1 MKKKIVVYLVV
12 LLILLFS
19 FSVLADIEVGQVP
32 QDIEDEYI
40 ENPENIKVSEWITD
54 LDVPWQLNFLPESN
68 RALVT
73 ERDGVIRLIE
83 DGNLQTEPY
92 FKPKVYA
99 AGEGGLMGMAHHPNF
114 PEDPYIYIM
123 YTYQGQNAMVYN
135 KVTRITD
142 QGSYGNNEIDIITQI
157 PGGRVHDGGRIAF
170 GPDNKLY
177 ITTGDTW
184 NRSIAQDMDNLGG
197 KILRVN
203 PDGSIPEDNPYDN
216 SYIYSLGHRNPQGLD
231 WHPETKQLFISEHG
245 PSGEEGLSGRD
256 RVMVIKPGGNYG
268 WPNTIGYFENNEYDN
283 PLIMWQN
290 ATPPSG
296 IAFYNNDLYVATLGS
311 QSLIRI
317 SLEHEKNYRYN
328 IKTIERL
335 FATGNYDGVY
345 GRLRDVVV
353 GPDNNLYLLTNNR
366 DGRGNPQEG
375 DDKILKLE
383 IIEE

>member
-1 MKKKIVVYLVV
+1 MKKKLIVYVSVV
-12 LLILLFS
+12 FIFIFS

-40 ENPENIKVSEWITD
+40 ENPENIKVSEWITN
-54 LDVPWQLNFLPESN
+54 LDVPWQLIFLPETN

-83 DGNLQTEPY
+83 DGNLQKEPY
-92 FKPKVYA
+92 FEPKLYA
-99 AGEGGLMGMAHHPNF
+99 AGEGGLMGMAYHPNF
-114 PEDPYIYIM
+114 PEEPYIYIM
-123 YTYQGQNAMVYN
+123 YTYQGQNAIVYN

-142 QGSYGNNEIDIITQI
+142 QGEYGSDEIDIITQI

-170 GPDNKLY
+170 GPDDKLY

-184 NRSIAQDMDNLGG
+184 NRGIAQDINNLGG

-203 PDGSIPEDNPYDN
+203 PDGSIPQDNPYDN
-216 SYIYSLGHRNPQGLD
+216 SYVYSLGHRNPQGLD
-231 WHPETKQLFISEHG
+231 WHPDTKQLFISEHG
-245 PSGEEGLSGRD
+245 PSGEEGLRGRD
-256 RVMVIKPGGNYG
+256 RIMVIKPGANYG
-268 WPNTIGYFENNEYDN
+268 WPNSIGYFENNEYEN
-283 PLIMWQN
+283 PLIMWEN

-296 IAFYNNDLYVATLGS
+296 ITFYKNDLYVATLGS

-317 SLEHEKNYRYN
+317 SLEHENNYNYEVN
-328 IKTIERL
+328 KIERL
-335 FATGNYDGVY
+335 FAIGNYDGVY
-345 GRLRDVVV
+345 GRLRDVIV

-375 DDKILKLE
+375 DDKILK
-383 IIEE
+383 IELNEE